1 MGRLGG
7 LMGPLRGILGR
18 LGAVLDR
25 LGAILGHLEALLD
38 SPEAQEAE
46 FVDFPYVLLGFWA
59 PEGVHHL
66 WSTDVAWPLGGV
78 RGGDIIM

>member
-1 MGRLGG
+1 MGRLGA
-7 LMGPLRGILGR
+7 ILGR
-18 LGAVLDR
+18 IGTVLDR

-59 PEGVHHL
+59 PGAGSPPWVDGCGVAP
-66 WSTDVAWPLGGV
+66 VGGLGGET
-78 RGGDIIM
+78 

>member
-1 MGRLGG
+1 MGRLGA
-7 LMGPLRGILGR
+7 ILGR
-18 LGAVLDR
+18 IGAVLDR

-46 FVDFPYVLLGFWA
+46 FVDFPYVLLGFFGPRRRLATLGRRMWRSS
-59 PEGVHHL
+59 G
-66 WSTDVAWPLGGV
+66 GGV